1 MMAVTTSAPGYTSAQ
16 TISVLTGASLML
28 TMSMGMRQSFGL
40 FVLPVTQDLGISVAD
55 FTLAIAIQNFT
66 WGLTQPLIGA
76 FADRFGCRM
85 MCILGSLLYAA
96 GLGVTMMAEGPIA
109 LWIGL
114 GVMVGLALACTGL
127 SLALAASARAVS
139 ALKRSVT
146 LGTISAAGS
155 IGTFIAAPLAQ
166 GLIDSDGWLIA
177 MVGFLG
183 LCVVM
188 IPAAFFTGAGDKTQ
202 QRMEKVSTDSDA
214 GMSLKQV
221 LAEAW
226 QHKGYVTMAV
236 AYFVCGL
243 QLIFIAAHLP
253 AYLEICGQSPTLSA
267 QALGVIGGFN
277 AIGCYI
283 LGWMGGKYPKHIL
296 LGSVYILR
304 SGFIV
309 VYFLLPATPT
319 TTLIFAAVMGLLWLG
334 VAPLVTGLVGQ
345 IFGLR
350 NMATLTGV
358 AFFCHQTGSF
368 FGAWGAGLLFDAM
381 GNYDLAW
388 QIGVAIG
395 VIAGMAQMFMN
406 DTPTPRMT
414 GAVPA

>member
-1 MMAVTTSAPGYTSAQ
+1 MANTTNAPGYTSAQ

-40 FVLPVTQDLGISVAD
+40 FVSPVTQDLGISVAD
-55 FTLAIAIQNFT
+55 FTLAIAIQNFV
-66 WGLTQPLIGA
+66 WGLSQPIIGA
-76 FADRFGCRM
+76 FADRVGCRM
-85 MCILGSLLYAA
+85 MTILGSLLYGA
-96 GLGVTMMAEGPIA
+96 GLGVTMIAEGPIA

-139 ALKRSVT
+139 PIKRSVM

-166 GLIDSDGWLIA
+166 GLIDSHSWTMA

-188 IPAAFFTGAGDKTQ
+188 IPAAFFTGAGDKAELQ
-202 QRMEKVSTDSDA
+202 MAKESTDSDTR
-214 GMSLKQV
+214 MSLKEV
-221 LAEAW
+221 LSEAW

-283 LGWMGGKYPKHIL
+283 LGWMGGKYPKHVI

-304 SGFIV
+304 SAFIV

-319 TTLIFAAVMGLLWLG
+319 TTLIFAAIMGLLWLG

-350 NMATLTGV
+350 NMATLTGI

-368 FGAWGAGLLFDAM
+368 VGAWGAGLLFDAM

-388 QIGVAIG
+388 QIGVLIG
-395 VIAGMAQMFMN
+395 VTAGLCQLFMN
-406 DTPTPRMT
+406 DKPTSRMT

>member
-1 MMAVTTSAPGYTSAQ
+1 MAVTTSAPGYTSAQ

-155 IGTFIAAPLAQ
+155 IGTFISAPLAQ
-166 GLIDSDGWLIA
+166 GLIDSDGWLMA

-183 LCVVM
+183 LSEVM
-188 IPAAFFTGAGDKTQ
+188 IPAAFFTGAGDETQ
-202 QRMEKVSTDSDA
+202 HKMVKASTGSDA

-221 LAEAW
+221 LTEAW

-350 NMATLTGV
+350 NMATLTGI

>member
-1 MMAVTTSAPGYTSAQ
+1 MSEKLSAPGYNSAQ
-16 TISVLTGASLML
+16 TISVLTGASLLL

-40 FVLPVTQDLGISVAD
+40 FVAPVTQDLGISVAD

-66 WGLTQPLIGA
+66 WGLSQPLIGA
-76 FADRFGCRM
+76 FADRFGCRLM
-85 MCILGSLLYAA
+85 MILGSVLYAA

-166 GLIDSDGWLIA
+166 GLISSDGWLVA
-177 MVGFLG
+177 MVGFIG
-183 LCVVM
+183 LCAIM
-188 IPAAFFTGAGDKTQ
+188 IPAAFFTGAGD
-202 QRMEKVSTDSDA
+202 RVSMDAASGGAESGA

-221 LAEAW
+221 LSEAW
-226 QHKGYVTMAV
+226 NHKGYVTMAV

-253 AYLEICGQSPTLSA
+253 AYLELCGQSPVLGA

-283 LGWMGGKYPKHIL
+283 LGWLGGKYPKHIL
-296 LGSVYILR
+296 LGTVYILR
-304 SGFIV
+304 SSFIV
-309 VYFLLPATPT
+309 VYFLLPATPL
-319 TTLIFAAVMGLLWLG
+319 TTLVFAAVMGLLWLG

-350 NMATLTGV
+350 NMATLTGI

-368 FGAWGAGLLFDAM
+368 VGAWGAGLLFDAM

-388 QIGVAIG
+388 QIGVLIG
-395 VIAGMAQMFMN
+395 VTAGIAQMFMN
-406 DTPTPRMT
+406 DRPTPRMNRM
-414 GAVPA
+414 VPA

>member
-1 MMAVTTSAPGYTSAQ
+1 MTDTASQAGYSSAQ
-16 TISVLTGASLML
+16 TIAVLTGASVML
-28 TMSMGMRQSFGL
+28 IMSMGMRQSFGL
-40 FVLPVTQDLGISVAD
+40 FVAPVTQDLGISVAD
-55 FTLAIAIQNFT
+55 FTLAIAIQNLT
-66 WGLTQPLIGA
+66 WGLSQPFIGA
-76 FADRFGCRM
+76 FADKFGCRM
-85 MCILGSLLYAA
+85 MTVFGSLLYAA

-114 GVMVGLALACTGL
+114 GFMVGLALACTAL
-127 SLALAASARAVS
+127 SLALSASARAVS
-139 ALKRSVT
+139 AVKRSVT
-146 LGTISAAGS
+146 LGTVAAAGS

-166 GLIDSDGWLIA
+166 GLIASDGWLMA
-177 MVGFLG
+177 MVAFLG

-188 IPAAFFTGAGDKTQ
+188 IPAAFFVGAGDKIAMQ
-202 QRMEKVSTDSDA
+202 MASTSTTSDDHL
-214 GMSLKQV
+214 SLKEV

-226 QHKGYVTMAV
+226 QHRGYVTMAV

-253 AYLEICGQSPTLSA
+253 TYLELCGQSPTLSA
-267 QALGVIGGFN
+267 QALAVIGGFN

-283 LGWMGGKYPKHIL
+283 LGWMGSKYPKHVL

-304 SGFIV
+304 SAFIV
-309 VYFLLPATPT
+309 VYFMLPATPV

-350 NMATLTGV
+350 YMATLTGL

-368 FGAWGAGLLFDAM
+368 FGAWGAGLIFDAL

-395 VIAGMAQMFMN
+395 VTAGIAQIFM
-406 DTPTPRMT
+406 DDKPTPRMNL
-414 GAVPA
+414 AAA

>member
-1 MMAVTTSAPGYTSAQ
+1 
-16 TISVLTGASLML
+16 ML

-40 FVLPVTQDLGISVAD
+40 FVAPVTQDLGISVAD

-76 FADRFGCRM
+76 FVDRFGCRM

-96 GLGVTMMAEGPIA
+96 GLGVTMMAEGPVA

-139 ALKRSVT
+139 AVKRSVT

-155 IGTFIAAPLAQ
+155 IGTFISAPLTQ
-166 GLIDSDGWLIA
+166 GLIDSDGWLMA
-177 MVGFLG
+177 TAGFLG
-183 LCVVM
+183 LCVIM
-188 IPAAFFTGAGDKTQ
+188 IPAAFFTGAGDKAEQ
-202 QRMEKVSTDSDA
+202 QIAKESTDSDA
-214 GMSLKQV
+214 GMSLREV
-221 LAEAW
+221 LTEAW

-253 AYLEICGQSPTLSA
+253 AYLEICGQSPVLGA

-304 SGFIV
+304 STFIV

-406 DTPTPRMT
+406 HTPTSRMT
-414 GAVPA
+414 RAVPA

>member
-1 MMAVTTSAPGYTSAQ
+1 MPDATCHPVYTSAQ
-16 TISVLTGASLML
+16 TISVLTGASIML

-40 FVLPVTQDLGISVAD
+40 FVTPVTQDLGISVAD

-76 FADRFGCRM
+76 FADRFGCRIM
-85 MCILGSLLYAA
+85 TVLGSLLYAA
-96 GLGVTMMAEGPIA
+96 GLGITMIAEGPIA

-139 ALKRSVT
+139 PLKRSVT

-155 IGTFIAAPLAQ
+155 IGTFITAPLAQ
-166 GLIDSDGWLIA
+166 GLIDSDGWLLA
-177 MVGFLG
+177 MVGFMG

-188 IPAAFFTGAGDKTQ
+188 IPAAFFTGAGDKTERQ
-202 QRMEKVSTDSDA
+202 MVQAASGSEAS
-214 GMSLKQV
+214 MSLKEV
-221 LAEAW
+221 LTEAW
-226 QHKGYVTMAV
+226 NHKGYVTMAV

-283 LGWMGGKYPKHIL
+283 LGWMGGRYPKHYL
-296 LGSVYILR
+296 LGGVYILR
-304 SGFIV
+304 SAFIV

-350 NMATLTGV
+350 NVATLTGV

-368 FGAWGAGLLFDAM
+368 VGAWGAGLLFDAM

-388 QIGVAIG
+388 QIGVVIG
-395 VIAGMAQMFMN
+395 VTAGMCQLFMN
-406 DTPTPRMT
+406 DKPTPRMG

>member
-1 MMAVTTSAPGYTSAQ
+1 MSCLTRRTSYTSAQ

-40 FVLPVTQDLGISVAD
+40 FVAPVTQDLGISVAD
-55 FTLAIAIQNFT
+55 FTLAIAIQNLT
-66 WGLTQPLIGA
+66 WGLSQPLIGA
-76 FADRFGCRM
+76 VADRFGCRIM
-85 MCILGSLLYAA
+85 TVLGSLLYA
-96 GLGVTMMAEGPIA
+96 GGIGVTMIAEGPVA
-109 LWIGL
+109 LWIGM
-114 GVMVGLALACTGL
+114 GFMIGLALACTGL
-127 SLALAASARAVS
+127 GLALAASARAVS
-139 ALKRSVT
+139 AVKRSVT

-166 GLIDSDGWLIA
+166 GLIDSDGWIMA
-177 MVGFLG
+177 MVGFLA

-188 IPAAFFTGAGDKTQ
+188 IPAAFFTGAGDKAALQ
-202 QRMEKVSTDSDA
+202 MAKESTETGG
-214 GMSLKQV
+214 GMSLKEV
-221 LAEAW
+221 LTEAW
-226 QHKGYVTMAV
+226 QHKGYVTMAI

-277 AIGCYI
+277 AIGSYV
-283 LGWMGGKYPKHIL
+283 LGWLGGKYPKHVL
-296 LGSVYILR
+296 LGGVYLLR
-304 SGFIV
+304 SAFIV

-334 VAPLVTGLVGQ
+334 VAPLVTGLIGQ

-350 NMATLTGV
+350 NLATLQGV

-368 FGAWGAGLLFDAM
+368 VGAWGAGLLFDAM

-395 VIAGMAQMFMN
+395 VIAGLAQISMN
-406 DTPTPRMT
+406 DTPTPRIT

>member
-1 MMAVTTSAPGYTSAQ
+1 MLSEKTLAPGYTSAQ
-16 TISVLTGASLML
+16 TVSVLTGASIML

-40 FVLPVTQDLGISVAD
+40 FVAPVTQDLGITVAD
-55 FTLAIAIQNFT
+55 FTLAIALQNLT
-66 WGLTQPLIGA
+66 WGLSQPLIGA
-76 FADRFGCRM
+76 FADRLGCRR
-85 MCILGSLLYAA
+85 MCILGSLLYAG
-96 GLGVTMMAEGPIA
+96 GLGVAMTANGALA

-127 SLALAASARAVS
+127 SLALAASARSVS
-139 ALKRSVT
+139 PARRSVT
-146 LGTISAAGS
+146 LGTISAFGS

-166 GLIDSDGWLIA
+166 GLIDSEGWIMA
-177 MVGFLG
+177 MVGFLAM
-183 LCVVM
+183 CAVM
-188 IPAAFFTGAGDKTQ
+188 IPAAFLTGAGDKTEM
-202 QRMEKVSTDSDA
+202 RNAKMA
-214 GMSLKQV
+214 GASANMPLREV
-221 LAEAW
+221 LIEAW
-226 QHKGYVTMAV
+226 NHKGYVTMAV

-253 AYLEICGQSPTLSA
+253 AYLEICGQSPTLGA
-267 QALGVIGGFN
+267 MALGVIGGFN

-283 LGWMGGKYPKHIL
+283 IGWLGGKFPKHIL
-296 LGSVYILR
+296 LGIVYLLR
-304 SGFIV
+304 SSFIV

-350 NMATLTGV
+350 NVATLTGV

-368 FGAWGAGLLFDAM
+368 VGAWGAGLLFVAF

-388 QIGVAIG
+388 QIGVLIG
-395 VIAGMAQMFMN
+395 VIAGTAQLFM
-406 DTPTPRMT
+406 DDRPTSRMS

>member
-1 MMAVTTSAPGYTSAQ
+1 MTDTTSQAGYSSAQ
-16 TISVLTGASLML
+16 TIAVLTGASVML
-28 TMSMGMRQSFGL
+28 IMSMGMRQSFGL
-40 FVLPVTQDLGISVAD
+40 FVAPVTQDLGISVAD
-55 FTLAIAIQNFT
+55 FTLAIAIQNLT
-66 WGLTQPLIGA
+66 WGLSQPFIGA
-76 FADRFGCRM
+76 FADKFGCRM
-85 MCILGSLLYAA
+85 MTVFGSLLYAA
-96 GLGVTMMAEGPIA
+96 GLGVTMMAEGPVA

-114 GVMVGLALACTGL
+114 GFMIGLALACTAL
-127 SLALAASARAVS
+127 SLALSASARAVS
-139 ALKRSVT
+139 AVKRSIT
-146 LGTISAAGS
+146 LGTVSAAGS

-166 GLIDSDGWLIA
+166 GLITSDGWLMA

-188 IPAAFFTGAGDKTQ
+188 IPAAFFVGAGDKTAMQ
-202 QRMEKVSTDSDA
+202 MARTSTASDA
-214 GMSLKQV
+214 HLSLKEV

-253 AYLEICGQSPTLSA
+253 TYLELCGQSPTLSA

-283 LGWMGGKYPKHIL
+283 LGWMGGKYPKHVL

-304 SGFIV
+304 SAFIV

-319 TTLIFAAVMGLLWLG
+319 TTLVFAAVMGLLWLG

-350 NMATLTGV
+350 YMATLTGL

-368 FGAWGAGLLFDAM
+368 FGAWGAGLIFDAL

-388 QIGVAIG
+388 QIGVSIG
-395 VIAGMAQMFMN
+395 VTAGIAQIFM
-406 DTPTPRMT
+406 DDKPTPRMYL
-414 GAVPA
+414 AAA

>member
-1 MMAVTTSAPGYTSAQ
+1 MAVTTSAQGYTSAQ

-155 IGTFIAAPLAQ
+155 IGTFISAPLAQ

-202 QRMEKVSTDSDA
+202 QRMAKVSTDSDA

-395 VIAGMAQMFMN
+395 VTAGMAQMFMN

>member
-1 MMAVTTSAPGYTSAQ
+1 MTDTTSQAGYSSAQ
-16 TISVLTGASLML
+16 TIAVLTGASVML

-40 FVLPVTQDLGISVAD
+40 FVAPVTQDLGITVAD
-55 FTLAIAIQNFT
+55 FTLAIAIQNLT
-66 WGLTQPLIGA
+66 WGLSQPFIGA
-76 FADRFGCRM
+76 FADKFGCRM
-85 MCILGSLLYAA
+85 MTVFGSLLYAA
-96 GLGVTMMAEGPIA
+96 GLGVTMMAEGPVA
-109 LWIGL
+109 LCIGL
-114 GVMVGLALACTGL
+114 GFMIGLALACTAL
-127 SLALAASARAVS
+127 SLALSASARAVS
-139 ALKRSVT
+139 AVKRSIT
-146 LGTISAAGS
+146 LGTVSAAGS

-166 GLIDSDGWLIA
+166 GLITSDGWLMA

-188 IPAAFFTGAGDKTQ
+188 IPAAFFVGAGDKTAMQ
-202 QRMEKVSTDSDA
+202 MARTSTASDA
-214 GMSLKQV
+214 HLSLKEV

-253 AYLEICGQSPTLSA
+253 TYLELCGQSPTLSA

-283 LGWMGGKYPKHIL
+283 LGWMGGKYPKHVL

-304 SGFIV
+304 SAFIV

-319 TTLIFAAVMGLLWLG
+319 TTLVFAAVMGLLWLG

-350 NMATLTGV
+350 YMATLTGL

-368 FGAWGAGLLFDAM
+368 FGAWGAGLIFDAL

-395 VIAGMAQMFMN
+395 VTAGIAQIFM
-406 DTPTPRMT
+406 DDKPTPRMNL
-414 GAVPA
+414 AAA

>member
-1 MMAVTTSAPGYTSAQ
+1 MADTASAVSYSSSQ
-16 TISVLTGASLML
+16 TIAVLTGASVML

-40 FVLPVTQDLGISVAD
+40 FVTPVTQDLGISVAD

-66 WGLTQPLIGA
+66 WGLSQPVIGA
-76 FADRFGCRM
+76 FADKFGCRIM
-85 MCILGSLLYAA
+85 TILGSLLYAA

-114 GVMVGLALACTGL
+114 GFMVGLALACTGL
-127 SLALAASARAVS
+127 SLALAATARSVS
-139 ALKRSVT
+139 PAKRSVV
-146 LGTISAAGS
+146 LGTVSAAGS

-166 GLIDSDGWLIA
+166 GLIDTDGWLLA
-177 MVGFLG
+177 MIGFIG
-183 LCVVM
+183 LCAVM
-188 IPAAFFTGAGDKTQ
+188 IPAAFFTGAGDKTALA
-202 QRMEKVSTDSDA
+202 MAETSTASDSQL
-214 GMSLKQV
+214 SLKAV

-243 QLIFIAAHLP
+243 QLVFIATHLP

-283 LGWMGGKYPKHIL
+283 LGWLGGKYPKHIL

-319 TTLIFAAVMGLLWLG
+319 TTLVFAAVMGLLWLG

-350 NMATLTGV
+350 YMATLTGF

-368 FGAWGAGLLFDAM
+368 VGAWGGGLIFDAL
-381 GNYDLAW
+381 GSYDLAW

-395 VIAGMAQMFMN
+395 ITAGIAQILA
-406 DTPTPRMT
+406 DDKPTPRMN
-414 GAVPA
+414 AAAAA

>member
-1 MMAVTTSAPGYTSAQ
+1 
-16 TISVLTGASLML
+16 
-28 TMSMGMRQSFGL
+28 
-40 FVLPVTQDLGISVAD
+40 VTQDLGISVAD

-76 FADRFGCRM
+76 FADRFGCRI

-155 IGTFIAAPLAQ
+155 IGTFISAPLAQ
-166 GLIDSDGWLIA
+166 GLIDSDGWLMA

-188 IPAAFFTGAGDKTQ
+188 IPAAFFTGAGDETQ
-202 QRMEKVSTDSDA
+202 HKMVKASTGSDA

-221 LAEAW
+221 LTEAW

-350 NMATLTGV
+350 NMATLTGI

>member
-1 MMAVTTSAPGYTSAQ
+1 MPGTTRLTSYTSAQ
-16 TISVLTGASLML
+16 TISVLTGASVML

-40 FVLPVTQDLGISVAD
+40 FVAPVTQDLGISVAD

-66 WGLTQPLIGA
+66 WGLSQPLIGA
-76 FADRFGCRM
+76 IADRFGCRIM
-85 MCILGSLLYAA
+85 TVLGSLLYAG
-96 GLGVTMMAEGPIA
+96 GLGVTMMAEGPVA
-109 LWIGL
+109 LWIGMGL
-114 GVMVGLALACTGL
+114 MIGLALACTGL
-127 SLALAASARAVS
+127 GLALAASARAVS
-139 ALKRSVT
+139 AVKRSVT

-166 GLIDSDGWLIA
+166 GLIDSDGWLMA

-183 LCVVM
+183 LCIVM
-188 IPAAFFTGAGDKTQ
+188 IPAAFFTGAGDKAALQ
-202 QRMEKVSTDSDA
+202 MAKESTETGG
-214 GMSLKQV
+214 GMSLKEV
-221 LAEAW
+221 LSEAW
-226 QHKGYVTMAV
+226 QHKGYVTMAI

-253 AYLEICGQSPTLSA
+253 AYLELCGQSPTLSA

-277 AIGCYI
+277 AIGSYV
-283 LGWMGGKYPKHIL
+283 LGWLGGKYPKHVL
-296 LGSVYILR
+296 LGSVYLLR
-304 SGFIV
+304 SAFIV

-334 VAPLVTGLVGQ
+334 VAPLVTGLIGQ

-350 NMATLTGV
+350 NLATLTGV

-388 QIGVAIG
+388 QIGVTIG
-395 VIAGMAQMFMN
+395 VIAGLAQISMN
-406 DTPTPRMT
+406 DTPTTRMNR
-414 GAVPA
+414 AVPA

>member
-1 MMAVTTSAPGYTSAQ
+1 MTDTTQPAAYTSAQ
-16 TISVLTGASLML
+16 TIAVLTGASVML

-40 FVLPVTQDLGISVAD
+40 FVAPVTQDLGISVAD
-55 FTLAIAIQNFT
+55 FTLAIAIQNLT
-66 WGLTQPLIGA
+66 WGLSQPLIGA
-76 FADRFGCRM
+76 FADRFGCRTM
-85 MCILGSLLYAA
+85 TILGSLLYAA
-96 GLGVTMMAEGPIA
+96 GLGVTMMADGPIA

-114 GVMVGLALACTGL
+114 GFMLGLALACTGL
-127 SLALAASARAVS
+127 SLALSASARAVS
-139 ALKRSVT
+139 PLKRSVT

-155 IGTFIAAPLAQ
+155 IGTFVAAPLAQ
-166 GLIDSDGWLIA
+166 GLIDSDGWLVA

-188 IPAAFFTGAGDKTQ
+188 IPAAFFTGSGDKTALQ
-202 QRMEKVSTDSDA
+202 MARESTASDA
-214 GMSLKQV
+214 RLSLKEV
-221 LAEAW
+221 LTEAW

-253 AYLEICGQSPTLSA
+253 TYLALCGQSPTLSA

-277 AIGCYI
+277 AIGCYV
-283 LGWMGGKYPKHIL
+283 LGWMGGKYPKHVL

-304 SGFIV
+304 SSFIV

-319 TTLIFAAVMGLLWLG
+319 TTLVFAAVMGLLWLG
-334 VAPLVTGLVGQ
+334 VAPLVTGLVAQ

-350 NMATLTGV
+350 YMATLTGL
-358 AFFCHQTGSF
+358 AFLCHQTGSF
-368 FGAWGAGLLFDAM
+368 FGAWGAGLLFDAL

-395 VIAGMAQMFMN
+395 VTAGIAQIFM
-406 DTPTPRMT
+406 DDKPTPRMNL
-414 GAVPA
+414 APA

>member
-1 MMAVTTSAPGYTSAQ
+1 MAVTTSAPGYTSAQ

-96 GLGVTMMAEGPIA
+96 GLGVTMMAEGPTA

-155 IGTFIAAPLAQ
+155 IGTFISAPLAQ
-166 GLIDSDGWLIA
+166 GLIDSDGWLMA
-177 MVGFLG
+177 VVGFLG

-188 IPAAFFTGAGDKTQ
+188 IPAAFFTGAGDETQ
-202 QRMEKVSTDSDA
+202 HKMVKASSGSDA
-214 GMSLKQV
+214 SMSLKQV
-221 LAEAW
+221 LTEAW

-350 NMATLTGV
+350 NMATLTGI

>member
-1 MMAVTTSAPGYTSAQ
+1 MPQTITPTSYTSAQ
-16 TISVLTGASLML
+16 TISVLTGASIML

-40 FVLPVTQDLGISVAD
+40 FVTPVTQDLGISVAD
-55 FTLAIAIQNFT
+55 FTLAIAIQNLT
-66 WGLTQPLIGA
+66 WGLFQPLIGA
-76 FADRFGCRM
+76 FADKFGCRIM
-85 MCILGSLLYAA
+85 TILGSLLYAA

-114 GVMVGLALACTGL
+114 GFMIGLALACTGL

-139 ALKRSVT
+139 AVKRSVT

-155 IGTFIAAPLAQ
+155 IGTFLAAPIAQ
-166 GLIDSDGWLIA
+166 GLINSDGWTMA
-177 MVGFLG
+177 MMGFLG
-183 LCVVM
+183 LCAVM
-188 IPAAFFTGAGDKTQ
+188 IPAAFFTGSGDKAALQ
-202 QRMEKVSTDSDA
+202 MAKESTASDA
-214 GMSLKQV
+214 RMSLKEV

-226 QHKGYVTMAV
+226 AHKGYVTMAV

-253 AYLEICGQSPTLSA
+253 TYLALCGQSPTLSA

-283 LGWMGGKYPKHIL
+283 LGWMGGKYPKHVL

-304 SGFIV
+304 SCFIV

-350 NMATLTGV
+350 YMATLTGV

-368 FGAWGAGLLFDAM
+368 FGAWGAGLIFDAL

-395 VIAGMAQMFMN
+395 VTAGIAQIFMN
-406 DTPTPRMT
+406 DKPTPRMT
-414 GAVPA
+414 LAAA

>member
-1 MMAVTTSAPGYTSAQ
+1 MTDTTSQAGYSSAQ
-16 TISVLTGASLML
+16 TIAVLTGASVML

-40 FVLPVTQDLGISVAD
+40 FVAPVTQDLGISVAD
-55 FTLAIAIQNFT
+55 FTLAIAIQNLT
-66 WGLTQPLIGA
+66 WGLNQPFIGA
-76 FADRFGCRM
+76 FADKFGCRM
-85 MCILGSLLYAA
+85 MTVFGSLLYAA
-96 GLGVTMMAEGPIA
+96 GLGVTMMAEGPVA

-114 GVMVGLALACTGL
+114 GFMIGLALACTAL
-127 SLALAASARAVS
+127 SLALSASARAVS
-139 ALKRSVT
+139 AVKRSIT
-146 LGTISAAGS
+146 LGTVSAAGS

-166 GLIDSDGWLIA
+166 GLITSDGWLMA

-188 IPAAFFTGAGDKTQ
+188 IPAAFFVGAGDKTAMQ
-202 QRMEKVSTDSDA
+202 MARTSTASDA
-214 GMSLKQV
+214 HLSLKEV

-253 AYLEICGQSPTLSA
+253 TYLELCGQSPTLSA

-283 LGWMGGKYPKHIL
+283 LGWMGGKYPKHVL

-304 SGFIV
+304 SAFIV

-319 TTLIFAAVMGLLWLG
+319 TTLVFAAVMGLLWLG

-350 NMATLTGV
+350 YMATLTGL

-368 FGAWGAGLLFDAM
+368 FGAWGAGLIFDAL

-388 QIGVAIG
+388 QIGVTIG
-395 VIAGMAQMFMN
+395 VTAGIAQLFM
-406 DTPTPRMT
+406 DDKPTPRMNLA
-414 GAVPA
+414 AV

>member
-1 MMAVTTSAPGYTSAQ
+1 MSDMTSSPGYTSTQ
-16 TISVLTGASLML
+16 TISVLTGASIML

-40 FVLPVTQDLGISVAD
+40 FVSPVTQDLGISVAD
-55 FTLAIAIQNFT
+55 FTLAIAIQNLT

-85 MCILGSLLYAA
+85 MTVLGSLLYAG
-96 GLGVTMMAEGPIA
+96 GLGVTMMAEGPVA

-114 GVMVGLALACTGL
+114 GVMIGLALACTGL
-127 SLALAASARAVS
+127 GLALAASARAVS
-139 ALKRSVT
+139 AVKRSVT

-155 IGTFIAAPLAQ
+155 IGTFVTAPLAQ
-166 GLIDSDGWLIA
+166 GLIDSDGWLMA

-188 IPAAFFTGAGDKTQ
+188 IPAAFFTGAGDKATLQ
-202 QRMEKVSTDSDA
+202 MAKDSTNFDV
-214 GMSLKQV
+214 GMSLKEV
-221 LAEAW
+221 LTEAW
-226 QHKGYVTMAV
+226 HHKGYVTMAV

-253 AYLEICGQSPTLSA
+253 AYLEICGQSPTLGA

-283 LGWMGGKYPKHIL
+283 LGWLGGKYPKHVL
-296 LGSVYILR
+296 LGTVYILR
-304 SGFIV
+304 SSFIV

-319 TTLIFAAVMGLLWLG
+319 TTLVFAAVMGLLWLG
-334 VAPLVTGLVGQ
+334 VAPLVTGLVAQ

-368 FGAWGAGLLFDAM
+368 VGAWGAGLLFVAL

-388 QIGVAIG
+388 QIGVVIG
-395 VIAGMAQMFMN
+395 VTAGIAQIFMN
-406 DTPTPRMT
+406 DKPTPRMT
-414 GAVPA
+414 AAVPA

>member
-1 MMAVTTSAPGYTSAQ
+1 MAVTTSAPGYTSAQ

-155 IGTFIAAPLAQ
+155 IGTFISAPLAQ

-188 IPAAFFTGAGDKTQ
+188 IPAAFFTGAGDETQ
-202 QRMEKVSTDSDA
+202 HKMVKASTGSDA

-221 LAEAW
+221 LTEAW

-350 NMATLTGV
+350 NMATLTGI

-414 GAVPA
+414 GALPA

>member
-1 MMAVTTSAPGYTSAQ
+1 MSDTTSSPGYTSAQ
-16 TISVLTGASLML
+16 TISVLTGASIML

-40 FVLPVTQDLGISVAD
+40 FVSPVTQDLGISVAD
-55 FTLAIAIQNFT
+55 FTLAIAIQNLT

-85 MCILGSLLYAA
+85 MTVLGSLLYAG
-96 GLGVTMMAEGPIA
+96 GLGVTMMAEGPVA

-114 GVMVGLALACTGL
+114 GVMIGLALACTGL
-127 SLALAASARAVS
+127 GLALAASARAVS
-139 ALKRSVT
+139 AVKRSVT

-155 IGTFIAAPLAQ
+155 IGTFVTAPLAQ
-166 GLIDSDGWLIA
+166 GLIDSDGWLMA

-188 IPAAFFTGAGDKTQ
+188 IPAAFFTGAGDKATLQ
-202 QRMEKVSTDSDA
+202 MAKDSTNFDV
-214 GMSLKQV
+214 GMSLKEV
-221 LAEAW
+221 LTEAW
-226 QHKGYVTMAV
+226 HHKGYVTMAV

-253 AYLEICGQSPTLSA
+253 AYLEICGQSPTLGA

-283 LGWMGGKYPKHIL
+283 LGWLGGKYPKHVL
-296 LGSVYILR
+296 LGTVYILR
-304 SGFIV
+304 SSFIV

-319 TTLIFAAVMGLLWLG
+319 TTLVFAAVMGLLWLG
-334 VAPLVTGLVGQ
+334 VAPLVTGLVAQ

-368 FGAWGAGLLFDAM
+368 VGAWGAGLLFVAL

-388 QIGVAIG
+388 QIGVVIG
-395 VIAGMAQMFMN
+395 VTAGIAQIFMN
-406 DTPTPRMT
+406 DKPTPRMT
-414 GAVPA
+414 AAVPA

>member
-1 MMAVTTSAPGYTSAQ
+1 MAVTTSAPGYTSAQ

-76 FADRFGCRM
+76 FADRFGCRI

-155 IGTFIAAPLAQ
+155 IGTFISAPLAQ
-166 GLIDSDGWLIA
+166 GLIDSDGWLMA
-177 MVGFLG
+177 VVGFLG

-188 IPAAFFTGAGDKTQ
+188 IPAAFFTGAGDETQ
-202 QRMEKVSTDSDA
+202 HKMVKASTGSDA
-214 GMSLKQV
+214 SMSLKQV
-221 LAEAW
+221 LTEAW

-350 NMATLTGV
+350 NMATLTGI

-414 GAVPA
+414 GSVPA

>member
-1 MMAVTTSAPGYTSAQ
+1 MSDMTSSPGYTSAQ
-16 TISVLTGASLML
+16 TISVLTGASIML

-40 FVLPVTQDLGISVAD
+40 FVSPVTQDLGISVAD
-55 FTLAIAIQNFT
+55 FTLAIAIQNLT

-85 MCILGSLLYAA
+85 MTVLGSLLYAG
-96 GLGVTMMAEGPIA
+96 GLGVTMMAEGPVA

-114 GVMVGLALACTGL
+114 GVMIGLALACTGL
-127 SLALAASARAVS
+127 GLALAASARAVS
-139 ALKRSVT
+139 AVKRSVT

-155 IGTFIAAPLAQ
+155 IGTFVTAPLAQ
-166 GLIDSDGWLIA
+166 GLIDSDGWLMA

-188 IPAAFFTGAGDKTQ
+188 IPAAFFTGAGDKAALQ
-202 QRMEKVSTDSDA
+202 MAKDSTNFDV
-214 GMSLKQV
+214 GMSLKEV
-221 LAEAW
+221 LTEAW
-226 QHKGYVTMAV
+226 HHKGYVTMAV

-253 AYLEICGQSPTLSA
+253 AYLEICGQSPTLGA

-283 LGWMGGKYPKHIL
+283 LGWLGGKYPKHVL
-296 LGSVYILR
+296 LGTVYILR
-304 SGFIV
+304 SSFIV

-319 TTLIFAAVMGLLWLG
+319 TTLVFAAVMGLLWLG
-334 VAPLVTGLVGQ
+334 VAPLVTGLVAQ

-368 FGAWGAGLLFDAM
+368 VGAWGAGLLFVAL

-388 QIGVAIG
+388 QIGVVIG
-395 VIAGMAQMFMN
+395 VTAGIAQIFMN
-406 DTPTPRMT
+406 DKPTPRMT
-414 GAVPA
+414 AAVPA

>member
-1 MMAVTTSAPGYTSAQ
+1 MAVTTSAPGYTSAQ

-155 IGTFIAAPLAQ
+155 IGTFISAPLAQ
-166 GLIDSDGWLIA
+166 GLIDSDGWLMA

-188 IPAAFFTGAGDKTQ
+188 IPAAFFTGAGDETQ
-202 QRMEKVSTDSDA
+202 HKMVKASTGSDA

-221 LAEAW
+221 LTEAW

-350 NMATLTGV
+350 NMATLTGI

>member
-1 MMAVTTSAPGYTSAQ
+1 
-16 TISVLTGASLML
+16 ML

-155 IGTFIAAPLAQ
+155 IGTFISAPLAQ
-166 GLIDSDGWLIA
+166 GLIDSDGWLMA

-188 IPAAFFTGAGDKTQ
+188 IPAAFFTGAGDETQ
-202 QRMEKVSTDSDA
+202 HKMVKASTGSDA

-221 LAEAW
+221 LTEAW

-350 NMATLTGV
+350 NMATLTGI